1 MISGKVNFTMLIGL
15 PGCGKSY
22 YADGYRRNPNVKV
35 FSSDDIREE
44 VYGDASVQDA
54 PNKIFDIMKQRTL
67 EALDAG
73 YDVVYD
79 ATNVIRKYRTELLKS
94 LPEYV
99 YKIATVCWAPL
110 EVCIERDASRERTV
124 GKSVIDKMLRRW
136 ETPYYDEGW
145 DAIYFHNTAI
155 WNPSEYRK
163 KFLDEMDIP
172 QDNPHHTLSV
182 LNHCTKACDIF
193 DRVFVTTKGFQ
204 PPYYVRDAVTFHDI
218 GKPYCKTFVNK
229 KGETTEVAHF
239 YDHEHVGAYFVLGMF
254 SGLSESKTIF
264 ASWLV
269 CNHMS
274 PFINQKYYN
283 SLPSYLKEWITLLH
297 EADKLAH

>member
-1 MISGKVNFTMLIGL
+1 MSATTKEVTIPSLEVSTVYFPVTSIIWFCKGLFSVKLYLNSIPCWQHARASAITTAKTKGDVKTATKRVSFSLLVTMLIGL

-54 PNKIFDIMKQRTL
+54 PDKIFDIMKQRTL

-79 ATNVIRKYRTELLKS
+79 ATNVIRKYRKELLKS

-99 YKIATVCWAPL
+99 SKIATVCWAPL
-110 EVCIERDASRERTV
+110 EVCIERDASRERKV
-124 GKSVIDKMLRRW
+124 GKAVIDKMLRRW

-155 WNPSEYRK
+155 WNP
-163 KFLDEMDIP
+163 
-172 QDNPHHTLSV
+172 
-182 LNHCTKACDIF
+182 
-193 DRVFVTTKGFQ
+193 
-204 PPYYVRDAVTFHDI
+204 
-218 GKPYCKTFVNK
+218 
-229 KGETTEVAHF
+229 
-239 YDHEHVGAYFVLGMF
+239 
-254 SGLSESKTIF
+254 
-264 ASWLV
+264 
-269 CNHMS
+269 
-274 PFINQKYYN
+274 
-283 SLPSYLKEWITLLH
+283 
-297 EADKLAH
+297 

>member
-1 MISGKVNFTMLIGL
+1 MISGKVQFTMLIGL

-22 YADGYRRNPNVKV
+22 YADLHSKNSTVKV
-35 FSSDDIREE
+35 FSSDAIREE
-44 VYGDASVQDA
+44 VYGDASVQDN

-67 EALDAG
+67 DALDAG

-79 ATNVIRKYRTELLKS
+79 ATNVVRKYRKDLLKI

-99 YKIATVCWAPL
+99 SKIAIVCWAPL
-110 EVCIERDASRERTV
+110 EVCIERDANRERKV
-124 GKSVIDKMLRRW
+124 GKDVIDKMLRRW

-145 DAIYFHNTAI
+145 DAIYFKNTAK

-163 KFLDEMDIP
+163 KFLQDMDIP

-182 LNHCTKACDIF
+182 LNHCTTAVDIF
-193 DRVFVTTKGFQ
+193 DRIFLTMKGFE
-204 PPYYVRDAVTFHDI
+204 PPYYLRDAVIFHDI
-218 GKPYCKTFVNK
+218 GKPYCKTFINK
-229 KGETTEVAHF
+229 KRETTQVAHF
-239 YDHEHVGAYFVLGMF
+239 YDHDHVGAYFVLGIF
-254 SGLSESKTIF
+254 SEVPESNAIF
-264 ASWLV
+264 VSWLV

-274 PFINQKYYN
+274 PFINQKYYK
-283 SLPSYLKEWITLLH
+283 SLPSYLREFITLLH